1 MDEDL
6 IQFIKEQ
13 RNAYLSATGQM
24 PNDETVSRYALAYQL
39 AVLNANLEE
48 YIAQFTEPEGEE

>member
-1 MDEDL
+1 MNEDL

-13 RNAYLSATGQM
+13 REAYVKATGQM

-39 AVLNANLEE
+39 AILNENAEDV
-48 YIAQFTEPEGEE
+48 IAQFIEPEEE